1 MSDPI
6 VSVVMPVQNEAAFIR
21 RSLGAVLRQN
31 YPSEQLEVIVAD
43 GISTDNTR
51 EIVAEFARGHNN
63 LRLVENCG
71 KIVATGLNAAL
82 RVAKGKIIIR
92 VDGHTVIDANYVRE
106 CIEAL
111 EKTGADN
118 AGGRMTAESD
128 DWFGR
133 AVAAA
138 TSSRF
143 GVGGA
148 RFHYSDR
155 EEWVDTVYLGA
166 WRREVFSR
174 IGTFDE
180 EMVRNQDDEFNY
192 RLRASGGRILL
203 SPQIKSRY
211 YNRSTPLALWK
222 QYFQYGFWKVRVL
235 QKHPRQMQPRQF
247 APPLFV
253 LMLLSLLAASAI
265 SKAAWLICLGFLS
278 VYALTNLLASL
289 GAARRTKWRLM
300 LLLPLAFSVMHF
312 SYGFGFLFGLVRFW
326 SRWKLSTDVE
336 VRPARDVATL

>member
-1 MSDPI
+1 
-6 VSVVMPVQNEAAFIR
+6 
-21 RSLGAVLRQN
+21 
-31 YPSEQLEVIVAD
+31 
-43 GISTDNTR
+43 
-51 EIVAEFARGHNN
+51 
-63 LRLVENCG
+63 
-71 KIVATGLNAAL
+71 
-82 RVAKGKIIIR
+82 
-92 VDGHTVIDANYVRE
+92 
-106 CIEAL
+106 
-111 EKTGADN
+111 
-118 AGGRMTAESD
+118 MTAESD

-235 QKHPRQMQPRQF
+235 QKHPRQMQLRQF

-253 LMLLSLLAASAI
+253 LMLLSLLAATMI
-265 SKAAWLICLGFLS
+265 SKAAWLIGLGFLS
-278 VYALTNLLASL
+278 GYAITNLLASL

-300 LLLPLAFSVMHF
+300 LLLPSAFSVMHF
-312 SYGFGFLFGLVRFW
+312 SYGFGFVFGLVRFW

-336 VRPARDVATL
+336 AVRPARDVASL